1 MLSEWKNIK
10 LDMEPNIRVVPKVEI
25 DESKIISNLEKVYNL
40 FGIIDRNNKN
50 AHVFCFLDNTS
61 RETLL

>member
-25 DESKIISNLEKVYNL
+25 DESKIISNLEKVYNFLHMCNFL
-40 FGIIDRNNKN
+40 FT
-50 AHVFCFLDNTS
+50 FLT
-61 RETLL
+61 EI